1 MLLKTKSLLVQ
12 VDSKKM
18 RHLMRII
25 EVIKL
30 RWSPPNEFLSQSCN
44 YFLQTLFKLKDL
56 RFHEIVPISEE

>member
-1 MLLKTKSLLVQ
+1 
-12 VDSKKM
+12 
-18 RHLMRII
+18 MRII